1 MTRQKCTFG
10 IDVLYSVYF
19 CLLQGFGVGFSSV
32 DLTRSARYVKWLM
45 WVRVAGIK
53 SILKSFFL
61 FLPVIAERFATDS
74 LGPDH
79 IVRWS
84 VPYLYSV
91 LVRVSLQGFGANL
104 SSVDLTRW
112 ARYVKW
118 WVRVPEDKA
127 SFKVILFIPATY
139 IFTCA
144 KRAHAAHPAVG
155 FIRSVSFRDWLLRF
169 ATDFCVLPLT
179 SEIRGERVPSRSL
192 SPCHRCTLHMYHI
205 LYMHGII
212 LPLTSSFCHWLLRFR
227 GKRRWRVK
235 GFGRLRPGGSKSKHT
250 VARTAHFFATDFF
263 VLPLTSW
270 VCHWLLWTRAQPGP
284 RCHGQTQ
291 IKYFDLY

>member
-1 MTRQKCTFG
+1 M
-10 IDVLYSVYF
+10 
-19 CLLQGFGVGFSSV
+19 GFSSV
-32 DLTRSARYVKWLM
+32 DLTRCARYVKWLM

-79 IVRWS
+79 IVRWL

-118 WVRVPEDKA
+118 WVRVPEDEI

-139 IFTCA
+139 SHV
-144 KRAHAAHPAVG
+144 RN
-155 FIRSVSFRDWLLRF
+155 
-169 ATDFCVLPLT
+169 
-179 SEIRGERVPSRSL
+179 ERTQR
-192 SPCHRCTLHMYHI
+192 
-205 LYMHGII
+205 I
-212 LPLTSSFCHWLLRFR
+212 LPLASFDPFRF
-227 GKRRWRVK
+227 V
-235 GFGRLRPGGSKSKHT
+235 
-250 VARTAHFFATDFF
+250 TDFF
-263 VLPLTSW
+263 VLPLTSAF
-270 VCHWLLWTRAQPGP
+270 CH
-284 RCHGQTQ
+284 
-291 IKYFDLY
+291 

>member
-79 IVRWS
+79 IVRWL

-91 LVRVSLQGFGANL
+91 IVRVSLQGFGANL

-118 WVRVPEDKA
+118 WVRVPEDEI

-139 IFTCA
+139 SHV
-144 KRAHAAHPAVG
+144 RN
-155 FIRSVSFRDWLLRF
+155 
-169 ATDFCVLPLT
+169 
-179 SEIRGERVPSRSL
+179 ERTQR
-192 SPCHRCTLHMYHI
+192 
-205 LYMHGII
+205 I
-212 LPLTSSFCHWLLRFR
+212 LPLASFDPFRF
-227 GKRRWRVK
+227 V
-235 GFGRLRPGGSKSKHT
+235 
-250 VARTAHFFATDFF
+250 TDFF
-263 VLPLTSW
+263 VLPLTSAF
-270 VCHWLLWTRAQPGP
+270 CH
-284 RCHGQTQ
+284 
-291 IKYFDLY
+291 